1 MSIQFEGH
9 KGTLDIE
16 TNNVIFYDMVFTSIL
31 YAAKFLKGIP
41 VGPEYRAW
49 YYRSHKGLLNEDDG
63 SVYVKDRWLPDE
75 EFAMELINAG
85 YK

>member
-16 TNNVIFYDMVFTSIL
+16 TNEVTFYDMVFTSIL
-31 YAAKFLKGIP
+31 DAAKFLKGIP
-41 VGPEYRAW
+41 VGPEYTAW
-49 YYRSHKGLLNEDDG
+49 YYRRHRGLLNEDDG
-63 SVYVKDRWLPDE
+63 SVYLKDRWLPDE
-75 EFAMELINAG
+75 EFAMELINTG